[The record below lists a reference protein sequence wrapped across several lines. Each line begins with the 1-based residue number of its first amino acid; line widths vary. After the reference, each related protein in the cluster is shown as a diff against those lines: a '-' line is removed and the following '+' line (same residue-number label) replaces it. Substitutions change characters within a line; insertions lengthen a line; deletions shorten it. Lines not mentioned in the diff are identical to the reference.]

1 MAQGCVSLMAQHLEQ
16 VLAPGIQKAWPTA
29 QVMAGGY
36 GGTALNLAGALHGQ
50 TLPQPSSPRGSLS
63 RSACTPLDECPC
75 LSPGSRPVF
84 FSLSPSISPWLVL
97 EAEPGGEPSRLRPW
111 RSEGGEAAQ
120 RSARGVSQKA
130 RRPLGQWRPEAPQN
144 QAWAEAALT
153 DGGVECDMEMW
164 EVNPKGTVKKR

>member
-1 MAQGCVSLMAQHLEQ
+1 MYTSLTLVPELPAVTLSRPMEGTMAQGCVSLTAQHLEQ

-36 GGTALNLAGALHGQ
+36 GGTALNSAGALHGQ

-75 LSPGSRPVF
+75 LSPGSSPVF
-84 FSLSPSISPWLVL
+84 FSLSPSTSPWLVL

-111 RSEGGEAAQ
+111 CSEGGEAAQ
-120 RSARGVSQKA
+120 RSARGLSES
-130 RRPLGQWRPEAPQN
+130 PAP
-144 QAWAEAALT
+144 A
-153 DGGVECDMEMW
+153 GPVE
-164 EVNPKGTVKKR
+164 T